1 MKVKMATN
9 ANHLKDRPWLM
20 RTYSGYASAKESN
33 LLYRA
38 NLAKGQTGLSIAFD
52 LPTQMAYD
60 SDDILA
66 KGEVGKL
73 GVPVRTIEDMETLFD
88 HIPIEKM
95 NTSMTI
101 NAPAAWLLALYIATA
116 QRQGADIS
124 RLRGT
129 TQNDILKEYLS
140 RGTYIFPPKA
150 SIRLISELIIYTVN
164 RIPQWNPINICSYH
178 LQEAGATPVQE
189 LAFTLANA
197 ICILD
202 TVKESGHVTKED
214 FPNVV
219 GRISFFV
226 NAGIRF
232 VEELCKMR
240 VFTRMWDRIS
250 KERYGVEDPKLR
262 RFRYGVQVNSLGLT
276 AQQPENNIARI
287 IYEFLGVIL
296 SKYGRARSVQLPAW
310 NEALGLPRKW
320 DQQWSLRLQ
329 QIMAFET
336 DLLEYEDIFMG
347 SKVITKKEKEL
358 EEATEAEMDKIQ
370 EMGGVIPALESG
382 YMKQQLVESSAE
394 RIRLIESGE
403 KVVVGVNKFMEAEP
417 SPLTS
422 GGADRAVQKVN
433 DSVEAE
439 QIEILE
445 SFRRRRNN
453 DKVAF
458 VLDHLKESINA
469 GKNIMEVSIE
479 CAREGVTIGEWGC
492 AMREIF
498 GEYRAPTGISMIAS
512 NKPRTTE
519 AQSVNEK
526 VKRLSKMLGRNLKIL
541 VAKPGLDGHSNGAE
555 QIAVKARD
563 VGMDV
568 VYEGIRLTPVQI
580 AESAMQE
587 GVHVVGLSIL
597 SGSHLDLIPEVMKG
611 MEARGIGDIPI
622 VLGGIIP
629 QNDMQKL
636 YDLGIKKIYTPK
648 DFDLNEI
655 MIGIVGVVAKANDI
669 DL

>member
-1 MKVKMATN
+1 MAVSG
-9 ANHLKDRPWLM
+9 NHSKDEPWLM

-60 SDDILA
+60 SDDVLA

-88 HIPIEKM
+88 QIPIDTM

-101 NAPAAWLLALYIATA
+101 NAPAVWLLALYIAAA
-116 QRQGADIS
+116 QRQGADIF

-129 TQNDILKEYLS
+129 TQNDIVKEYLS
-140 RGTYIFPPKA
+140 RGTYIFPPEA
-150 SIRLISELIIYTVN
+150 SIRFVSELIIYTVN
-164 RIPQWNPINICSYH
+164 NIPQWNPINICSYH
-178 LQEAGATPVQE
+178 LQEAGATPIQE
-189 LAFTLANA
+189 VAFTLANA

-202 TVKESGHVTKED
+202 TVKESSNVAEED

-232 VEELCKMR
+232 IEELCKMR
-240 VFTRMWDRIS
+240 VFTSMWDTIC
-250 KERYGVEDPKLR
+250 KERYGVKDPKLR

-276 AQQPENNIARI
+276 SQQPENNVARI
-287 IYEFLGVIL
+287 LYEFLGVVL
-296 SKYGRARSVQLPAW
+296 SKDSRARSVQLPAW
-310 NEALGLPRKW
+310 NEAIGLPRKW

-329 QIMAFET
+329 QIMVFET
-336 DLLEYEDIFMG
+336 DLLEYEDIFQG
-347 SKVITKKEKEL
+347 SEVIVKKEKEL
-358 EEATEAEMDKIQ
+358 EEEAWAEIDKIQ
-370 EMGGVIPALESG
+370 KMGGVIPALENG
-382 YMKQQLVESSAE
+382 YMKQKLVESNAE
-394 RIRLIESGE
+394 RLRLIESGE
-403 KVVVGVNKFMEAEP
+403 KVVVGVNKFTEAEP
-417 SPLTS
+417 SPLIGNNAES
-422 GGADRAVQKVN
+422 IVQNVDN
-433 DSVEAE
+433 SVEAE
-439 QIEILE
+439 QIEILKN
-445 SFRRRRNN
+445 FRRHRDN
-453 DKVAF
+453 DKAAF
-458 VLDHLKESINA
+458 ALDKFKESIKAGENIVKASIACANA
-469 GKNIMEVSIE
+469 G
-479 CAREGVTIGEWGC
+479 VTTGEWGH

-498 GEYRAPTGISMIAS
+498 GEYRAPTGVSMVAS
-512 NKPRTTE
+512 HRVQTIETKK
-519 AQSVNEK
+519 VNEK
-526 VKRLSKMLGRNLKIL
+526 IKRLSSILGRNLKIL

-555 QIAVKARD
+555 QIAVKAKD

-568 VYEGIRLTPVQI
+568 VYEGIRLMPSQI
-580 AESAMQE
+580 AESAMEE

-597 SGSHLDLIPEVMKG
+597 SGSHLDLIPEVKKN
-611 MEARGIGDIPI
+611 MEKRGIGDIPI

-629 QNDMQKL
+629 QNDIQKL
-636 YDLGIKKIYTPK
+636 YDAGIKRIYTPK

-655 MIGIVGVVAKANDI
+655 MMEIVQVVAEKNNI

>member
-1 MKVKMATN
+1 VTLS
-9 ANHLKDRPWLM
+9 ANHPKNKPWLM

-33 LLYRA
+33 SLYRA

-88 HIPIEKM
+88 QIPIDKM

-116 QRQGADIS
+116 QKQGADIFK
-124 RLRGT
+124 LRGT
-129 TQNDILKEYLS
+129 TQNDIVKEYLS
-140 RGTYIFPPKA
+140 RGTYIFPPEA
-150 SIRLISELIIYTVN
+150 SIRFSSELIIYTVN
-164 RIPQWNPINICSYH
+164 NMPQWNPINICSYH
-178 LQEAGATPVQE
+178 LQEAGAAPVQE

-202 TVKESGHVTKED
+202 TVKKSGHVSEED

-240 VFTRMWDRIS
+240 VFTSMWGRIC
-250 KERYGVEDPKLR
+250 KERYKVKDPKLR

-287 IYEFLGVIL
+287 IYEFLGVVL
-296 SKYGRARSVQLPAW
+296 SKDSRARSVQLPAW
-310 NEALGLPRKW
+310 NEAIGLPRKW

-336 DLLEYEDIFMG
+336 DLLEYEDIFQG
-347 SKVITKKEKEL
+347 SDVITKKEKEL
-358 EEATEAEMDKIQ
+358 EEKAQFEIDKIQ
-370 EMGGVIPALESG
+370 EMGGIIPALENG

-403 KVVVGVNKFMEAEP
+403 KVVVGVNKFTEAEP

-422 GGADRAVQKVN
+422 GNVENIVQSVDN
-433 DSVEAE
+433 SVEAE
-439 QIEILE
+439 QIEILRN
-445 SFRRRRNN
+445 FRRRRDN
-453 DKVAF
+453 DKAAF
-458 VLDHLKESINA
+458 ALDQFNKSIKA
-469 GKNIMEVSIE
+469 GENIVKASIE
-479 CAREGVTIGEWGC
+479 CANAGVTTGEWGH

-498 GEYRAPTGISMIAS
+498 GEYRAPTGVSSIAG
-512 NKPRTTE
+512 NR
-519 AQSVNEK
+519 AQTIATKKVNEK
-526 VKRLSKMLGRNLKIL
+526 IKRLSSILGRNLKIL

-568 VYEGIRLTPVQI
+568 VYEGIRLTPRQI
-580 AESAMQE
+580 AESAMEE

-597 SGSHLDLIPEVMKG
+597 SGSHLDLIPEVKKN
-611 MEARGIGDIPI
+611 MEEKGIGDIPI

-629 QNDMQKL
+629 QNDTQQL
-636 YDLGIKKIYTPK
+636 YDAGIKKIYTPK
-648 DFDLNEI
+648 DYDLNEI
-655 MIGIVGVVAKANDI
+655 MMEIVQVVAENNNI

>member
-1 MKVKMATN
+1 MTVSV
-9 ANHLKDRPWLM
+9 NHPKDQLWLM

-60 SDDILA
+60 SDDILSR
-66 KGEVGKL
+66 GEVGKL
-73 GVPVRTIEDMETLFD
+73 GVPIRTIEDMETLFD
-88 HIPIEKM
+88 QIPVEKM

-116 QRQGADIS
+116 RKQGADVS
-124 RLRGT
+124 GLRGT
-129 TQNDILKEYLS
+129 SQNDILKEYLS

-150 SIRLISELIIYTVN
+150 SIRFLSELIIYTVN
-164 RIPQWNPINICSYH
+164 KIPQWNPINICSYH
-178 LQEAGATPVQE
+178 LQEAGAAPVQE

-202 TVKESGHVTKED
+202 TVKESGHVGKEQ
-214 FPNVV
+214 FPDVV
-219 GRISFFV
+219 GRISFFL

-232 VEELCKMR
+232 VEELCKVR
-240 VFTRMWDRIS
+240 VFTRMWDRIC

-287 IYEFLGVIL
+287 IYEFLGVVL
-296 SKYGRARSVQLPAW
+296 SKSARARSVQLPAW

-336 DLLEYEDIFMG
+336 DLLEYEDIFKG
-347 SKVITKKEKEL
+347 SEVIAKKEKEL
-358 EEATEAEMDKIQ
+358 EAGAEAEMDKIQ

-382 YMKQQLVESSAE
+382 YMKQQLVESSTE
-394 RIRLIESGE
+394 RVRQIESGE
-403 KVVVGVNKFMEAEP
+403 RVAVGVNKFVEGEP

-422 GGADRAVQKVN
+422 GGVEGAIQTVD
-433 DSVEAE
+433 DSVETE

-445 SFRRRRNN
+445 SFRHRRDN

-458 VLDHLKESINA
+458 ALDYLRESVNT
-469 GKNIMEVSIE
+469 GKNIVEISIE
-479 CAREGVTIGEWGC
+479 CANAGVTTGEWGC
-492 AMREIF
+492 AMRELF
-498 GEYRAPTGISMIAS
+498 GEYRAPTGVGMIAGS
-512 NKPRTTE
+512 KSQTAE
-519 AQSVNEK
+519 AQKVNER
-526 VKRLSKMLGRNLKIL
+526 VKRLSKILGRNLKIL
-541 VAKPGLDGHSNGAE
+541 LGKPGLDGHSNGAE

-563 VGMDV
+563 VGMEV
-568 VYEGIRLTPVQI
+568 VYEGIRLTPTQI

-597 SGSHLDLIPEVMKG
+597 SGSHTDLIPEVMRK
-611 MEARGIGDIPI
+611 MKERGIGNIPVI
-622 VLGGIIP
+622 LGGIIP
-629 QNDMQKL
+629 QNDIQGMCNAGVKRV
-636 YDLGIKKIYTPK
+636 YTPR
-648 DFDLNEI
+648 DFDLNKIMMEI
-655 MIGIVGVVAKANDI
+655 TDVVAEANNI
-669 DL
+669 KL